1 MVQCKQIRLG
11 TMRLWVRSLASLS
24 GLRIRCCRELWCRLK
39 MLLGSR
45 VAVAVAVAGSNSSD
59 LTPSLGTC
67 ICRGCGPKKP
77 KNIKV
82 VRVLNQITA
91 VMPLCCSVGNKHTLY
106 IFTLMLML
114 SLKISKSGGMD
125 NEEWFPNFWKLPKV
139 LLWSLGAL
147 QKWCK
152 KFPGYSRKKPQLQP
166 NLWVCPGLQAQGFR
180 QVYVSKL
187 IHSNCSHTGSRAQ
200 MQPQSNVEASSGPQ
214 KILLQGNDHLLCP
227 KFTCH
232 TPYVAWPR
240 ARVPSLDWVLAPPSL
255 PMGWPWAVNKLHS
268 HVRHPCREYPSHGEL
283 WSQNAGVWLVSASL
297 TVGSW
302 EGCWP
307 LSRP

>member
-1 MVQCKQIRLG
+1 MKNDFQ
-11 TMRLWVRSLASLS
+11 TSENSP
-24 GLRIRCCRELWCRLK
+24 RCCCGVWELY
-39 MLLGSR
+39 
-45 VAVAVAVAGSNSSD
+45 
-59 LTPSLGTC
+59 
-67 ICRGCGPKKP
+67 
-77 KNIKV
+77 KNGAKNFQV
-82 VRVLNQITA
+82 TQERNLSYNQTYECVL
-91 VMPLCCSVGNKHTLY
+91 
-106 IFTLMLML
+106 
-114 SLKISKSGGMD
+114 
-125 NEEWFPNFWKLPKV
+125 
-139 LLWSLGAL
+139 
-147 QKWCK
+147 
-152 KFPGYSRKKPQLQP
+152 
-166 NLWVCPGLQAQGFR
+166 GFR